1 MNKETYVKRPMEKMF
16 LRHNDDEHLIDSF
29 VDNPWQRLLMK
40 YHLHVVNF
48 YWGFSLAI
56 EKIVSTEEI
65 DATGKRFRQLTLFM
79 IYSFNFSF
87 RTQSIC

>member
-1 MNKETYVKRPMEKMF
+1 MSKGPWKKCFCVITTTG
-16 LRHNDDEHLIDSF
+16 HLIDSF

-48 YWGFSLAI
+48 YKGFSLAI

-79 IYSFNFSF
+79 NCLYIFL
-87 RTQSIC
+87 I